1 MGGALGAVALGSAGA
16 GVFWAVGRCRVR
28 YTVIKV
34 LGHPLN
40 RIRIL
45 IKTSLNSIFGIRF
58 GVMRE
63 KVLKVLLDHGT
74 LVEPEA
80 ANFILAQKDPMG
92 FVKNF
97 LEGRASL
104 PLFLTLDDVRG
115 ASVMSFDEDLPP
127 KSEIQEKLHSQQQ
140 FQVPIEAPPQ
150 PMVPPRKD
158 MPPPQRT
165 PPVQTMP
172 SAIVAPKKNQPEPA
186 ASPIAPDSGAGEFH
200 IISDVSGASTCDG
213 SIENFTGYFRD
224 RFRIIRRII
233 KSHVEMGL
241 PSKITNLQSA
251 EMESKVIGMVMDV
264 NKTKNGHIG
273 ITIEDDTGELF
284 VLIHKDSELIGETI
298 LKDEVLGFVGKLSS
312 GNRGQGGPDRKSAMF
327 IPTAIFWPRVP
338 LARAQRRSAEDIE
351 VVFISDIHVGSSH
364 FLPDAWSGFMEWI
377 NSPEASKVKYI
388 VVAGDMVDGIGIY
401 QSQEDELLILDINKQ
416 FEELARL
423 MAPIPKHITVLMQPG
438 NHDPVRP
445 AEPQPAIAEKFR
457 KYFGENYI
465 FIGNPCYFSIAGVE
479 ILSYHGRSID
489 DLVGSIP
496 GIKYQ
501 DPIPPMQEMLK
512 RRLLAISYGG
522 KTPLAPEAR
531 DYMAINPVPDILVTG
546 HVHRT
551 AICRENGITMINASA
566 WQSQTPFQK
575 MHNFHPDPGKIIVT
589 NLKTG
594 RCKIKDFMPPMNEK

>member
-1 MGGALGAVALGSAGA
+1 MQ
-16 GVFWAVGRCRVR
+16 
-28 YTVIKV
+28 
-34 LGHPLN
+34 
-40 RIRIL
+40 
-45 IKTSLNSIFGIRF
+45 IKTSLNIIFSIRF

-63 KVLKVLLDHGT
+63 KVLKVLLDRGT

-92 FVKNF
+92 FIRNF

-104 PLFLTLDDVRG
+104 PLFLTIDDVRG
-115 ASVMSFDEDLPP
+115 ASVMSYDEDLLP
-127 KSEIQEKLHSQQQ
+127 KPEIQEKPQTQQQ
-140 FQVPIEAPPQ
+140 FQVP
-150 PMVPPRKD
+150 
-158 MPPPQRT
+158 
-165 PPVQTMP
+165 VQ
-172 SAIVAPKKNQPEPA
+172 APKLKSLKPAPVPQTTSAKSPAAAPQKPAPEPV
-186 ASPIAPDSGAGEFH
+186 ASPIAPETEEFH
-200 IISDVSGASTCDG
+200 IISDVSGVSTCDG
-213 SIENFTGYFRD
+213 SIDNFTQYFRD
-224 RFRIIRRII
+224 RFRIIRRVI
-233 KSHVEMGL
+233 KSNVEMGL
-241 PSKITNLQSA
+241 PSKITSIQPA
-251 EMESKVIGMVMDV
+251 DKEAKVIGMVMDV

-284 VLIHKDSELIGETI
+284 VLIHKDSELISETI

-312 GNRGQGGPDRKSAMF
+312 GTRGQGGPDRKSAMF
-327 IPTAIFWPRVP
+327 IPTAIHWPKIP
-338 LARAQRRSAEDIE
+338 MARELRRSLHDIE
-351 VVFISDIHVGSSH
+351 VVFMSDIHAGSSH
-364 FLPDAWSGFMEWI
+364 FLPDAWAGFIQWI

-401 QSQEDELLILDINKQ
+401 PNQEDELLILDINKQ

-423 MAPIPKHITVLMQPG
+423 MAPIPERITVLMQPG

-457 KYFGENYI
+457 KYFGPNYK

-489 DLVGSIP
+489 DLVGQIP
-496 GIKYQ
+496 GVNYQ
-501 DPIPPMQEMLK
+501 NPIPPMQEMLK

-551 AICRENGITMINASA
+551 AVHRESGITLINASA

-575 MHNFHPDPGKIIVT
+575 MHNFNPDPGKIIVT

-594 RCKIKDFMPPMNEK
+594 RCKIKDFMSVK

>member
-1 MGGALGAVALGSAGA
+1 
-16 GVFWAVGRCRVR
+16 
-28 YTVIKV
+28 
-34 LGHPLN
+34 
-40 RIRIL
+40 
-45 IKTSLNSIFGIRF
+45 
-58 GVMRE
+58 MRE
-63 KVLKVLLDHGT
+63 KVLKVLLDRGT

-80 ANFILAQKDPMG
+80 ANFIMAQRDPMG

-97 LEGRASL
+97 LEGRANL

-115 ASVMSFDEDLPP
+115 ASVMSFDEDLLP
-127 KSEIQEKLHSQQQ
+127 KSETQEKPQTQQQ
-140 FQVPIEAPPQ
+140 FLMTAQVPSPKPIPLRIAPVPQ
-150 PMVPPRKD
+150 AVSTKQPAPATSQPP
-158 MPPPQRT
+158 
-165 PPVQTMP
+165 
-172 SAIVAPKKNQPEPA
+172 APEPMA
-186 ASPIAPDSGAGEFH
+186 IPITPEPGTEEFH
-200 IISDVSGASTCDG
+200 IISDVSGVSTCDG
-213 SIENFTGYFRD
+213 SIDNFTQYFRD

-233 KSHVEMGL
+233 KSNVEMGL
-241 PSKITNLQSA
+241 PSKISSIQPA
-251 EMESKVIGMVMDV
+251 DKEAKIIGMVMDV

-284 VLIHKDSELIGETI
+284 ILIHKDSELIGETI

-312 GNRGQGGPDRKSAMF
+312 GTRNQGGSDRKSAMF
-327 IPTAIFWPRVP
+327 IPTAIYWPRIP
-338 LARAQRRSAEDIE
+338 MARELRRSLHDIE
-351 VVFISDIHVGSSH
+351 VVFMSDIHAGSSH
-364 FLPDAWSGFMEWI
+364 FLPDAWAGFIQWI
-377 NSPEASKVKYI
+377 NSSEASKVKYI
-388 VVAGDMVDGIGIY
+388 VVAGDMVDGIGVY
-401 QSQEDELLILDINKQ
+401 PNQEDELLILDINKQ

-423 MAPIPKHITVLMQPG
+423 MAPIPERITVLMQPG

-457 KYFGENYI
+457 KYFGPNFK

-479 ILSYHGRSID
+479 ILSYHGKSID
-489 DLVGSIP
+489 DLVGQIP
-496 GIKYQ
+496 GVKYQ

-551 AICRENGITMINASA
+551 AVHRESGITLINASA

-594 RCKIKDFMPPMNEK
+594 RCKIKDFMPAK